1 MVISL
6 IRIRLLLLLLIKIHQ
21 ENHQSQQYSRMPRGI
36 PKSGS
41 ASTSVLTSS
50 NSNVDAILAPPPT
63 RHASARSA
71 KIRANASLLDQD
83 KEIDALIRKHEKK
96 GARGFAKVRENP
108 TTTSINAMD
117 EDVRSDRENDDEAV
131 QHQSSKVKKK
141 ATTKGTTKSTKQMK
155 TKKLKSAQGEGVSDK
170 KQPRKGSDDV
180 DEEENVFSSPQKSIL
195 SESTRKNNSAQQ
207 ASTPPRIKATKISSS
222 AFASSSS
229 PLKPKSSS
237 QNHALQSSPN
247 RMKFLSPS
255 KKRKAMPEI
264 QIESFL
270 ENYDLEAE
278 NRLRMALKTLQITID
293 STRTQM
299 HAKAIA
305 KLPRAVRLMR
315 LGDFVDEYGANIQA
329 AVERAAVVADKARQ
343 GAWEEEK
350 MQRKRKGEDEEER
363 ENEEKREGKTAKL
376 DSVKNVAAG
385 ARNTAQNGRSK
396 LKKVVRKTKQVVRPS
411 PLKQSESRNESPM
424 RPPSSATFKPN
435 LGTDVVIAERT
446 SSIPTLPP
454 TPANGK
460 ARTARTGESVQW
472 LSMNG
477 SPIIG
482 VVAPDGT
489 IHAMPRTIRQSPS
502 VTRQKQKSRNWQSM
516 DQDESDDE
524 DAAETSAHLLE
535 LAKGIDGYK
544 RSRDSDHFSS
554 DIPASQSPISRASLH
569 TAQASRR
576 GTLDTA
582 ESEEGESIFEEA
594 RSYPDED
601 RGLGLSDEEDDCSLP
616 DEEAYTAQ
624 IMREEAQ
631 KRAKM
636 LASEPRIAR
645 SSTSSKAFGNGSAG
659 RSSGSSSLTGMTNK
673 ANNARGSHSTIRAT
687 SSRKD
692 QTTSNGSRSSSSG
705 FLAMPSSPM
714 VRNNSGGSSKRIMSM
729 SSSTSSSPSKGRVSI
744 VFGSGSRHKITQLG
758 VEDLMKLSAQER
770 NQMLD
775 ILEKLKQ
782 AQSQSTR

>member
-1 MVISL
+1 
-6 IRIRLLLLLLIKIHQ
+6 
-21 ENHQSQQYSRMPRGI
+21 MPRGI

-41 ASTSVLTSS
+41 ASTSVLASS
-50 NSNVDAILAPPPT
+50 NSSAILAPPPT

-71 KIRANASLLDQD
+71 KIRANASILDND
-83 KEIDALIRKHEKK
+83 KDIDALIRKHEKK
-96 GARGFAKVRENP
+96 GARGFAKVRQNP
-108 TTTSINAMD
+108 STTTSINAME
-117 EDVRSDRENDDEAV
+117 EDGRSDRENDDEAI
-131 QHQSSKVKKK
+131 QQYSKGKKK
-141 ATTKGTTKSTKQMK
+141 TTTKGTANSTKQ
-155 TKKLKSAQGEGVSDK
+155 TKIKMLKSAQTEEENEHTESRKK
-170 KQPRKGSDDV
+170 KQPAKSSDEV
-180 DEEENVFSSPQKSIL
+180 DEEDNVFSSPQRSVL
-195 SESTRKNNSAQQ
+195 GESARKNNRAQQ
-207 ASTPPRIKATKISSS
+207 ASTPPRIKATKVSSS

-229 PLKPKSSS
+229 PSKLKISS
-237 QNHALQSSPN
+237 QSHALQSSPN

-255 KKRKAMPEI
+255 KKRNGMPEI

-278 NRLRMALKTLQITID
+278 NRLRMALKTLQISID

-315 LGDFVDEYGANIQA
+315 LGDFVNEYGANIQA

-350 MQRKRKGEDEEER
+350 MQRKRKGEDEEQR
-363 ENEEKREGKTAKL
+363 ENEEKREGKSAKL
-376 DSVKNVAAG
+376 DSVKNVTAG
-385 ARNTAQNGRSK
+385 ARGTAQNGRSK
-396 LKKVVRKTKQVVRPS
+396 LKNVVRKTRQVVRPS
-411 PLKQSESRNESPM
+411 PQKPTESRNESPM
-424 RPPSSATFKPN
+424 RPPSSAVFKPN
-435 LGTDVVIAERT
+435 LGADVVIAERT

-460 ARTARTGESVQW
+460 ARTARRGESVQW

-502 VTRQKQKSRNWQSM
+502 VIHQKQKSRNWQAM
-516 DQDESDDE
+516 EEDVSDDE

-535 LAKGIDGYK
+535 LAKGIDGFK
-544 RSRDSDHFSS
+544 RSRDSDG
-554 DIPASQSPISRASLH
+554 QSPISRTSLH

-594 RSYPDED
+594 RSYPDEE
-601 RGLGLSDEEDDCSLP
+601 RVLGLSDDDDCSLP

-636 LASEPRIAR
+636 LSSEPRIAR
-645 SSTSSKAFGNGSAG
+645 SSASSKAFGNGSGG
-659 RSSGSSSLTGMTNK
+659 RSSGSSSLTGMTSK

-692 QTTSNGSRSSSSG
+692 QTTSNASRSSSSG
-705 FLAMPSSPM
+705 FLAMPPSSPM

-782 AQSQSTR
+782 AQSNLDTR

>member
-1 MVISL
+1 
-6 IRIRLLLLLLIKIHQ
+6 
-21 ENHQSQQYSRMPRGI
+21 MPRGI
-36 PKSGS
+36 PNSGS
-41 ASTSVLTSS
+41 ASTSVLTSNDS
-50 NSNVDAILAPPPT
+50 NAILAPPPT

-71 KIRANASLLDQD
+71 KIRANASILENDA
-83 KEIDALIRKHEKK
+83 EIDALIRKHEKK
-96 GARGFAKVRENP
+96 GARGFAKVRGNQ
-108 TTTSINAMD
+108 TTTTTTTLINTM
-117 EDVRSDRENDDEAV
+117 EEGMHSDRENDDEAI
-131 QHQSSKVKKK
+131 HKGKKK
-141 ATTKGTTKSTKQMK
+141 ATTTKGSAKITKQTKTKMLKSIEAENDKAERRTKSS
-155 TKKLKSAQGEGVSDK
+155 KKMNCSD
-170 KQPRKGSDDV
+170 
-180 DEEENVFSSPQKSIL
+180 EAEAEENIFSSPQRSVL
-195 SESTRKNNSAQQ
+195 SESIRKNNRAQQ
-207 ASTPPRIKATKISSS
+207 ESTPSRIKTTKISSS

-229 PLKPKSSS
+229 PSKLKTTTS
-237 QNHALQSSPN
+237 QNQPLQSSPN
-247 RMKFLSPS
+247 RLKFTSPS
-255 KKRKAMPEI
+255 KKRKGMPDI

-278 NRLRMALKTLQITID
+278 NRIRMALKTLQISID

-305 KLPRAVRLMR
+305 KLPRSVRLMR
-315 LGDFVDEYGANIQA
+315 LGDFVNEFGANIQA

-343 GAWEEEK
+343 GEWEEEK
-350 MQRKRKGEDEEER
+350 MQRKRKGEDEERR
-363 ENEEKREGKTAKL
+363 ENERKREGKSAKL
-376 DSVKNVAAG
+376 DSLNSVTAE
-385 ARNTAQNGRSK
+385 ARNTTQNGRQK
-396 LKKVVRKTKQVVRPS
+396 PKKVVRKTKQVIRPS
-411 PLKQSESRNESPM
+411 PLKQSEFPNESPM

-435 LGTDVVIAERT
+435 LGTDIVIAERK
-446 SSIPTLPP
+446 SSIPTVPP
-454 TPANGK
+454 TPANSN
-460 ARTARTGESVQW
+460 ARTAKTGESVQW

-489 IHAMPRTIRQSPS
+489 IHAMPKTIKQSPT

-516 DQDESDDE
+516 NEDESDDE
-524 DAAETSAHLLE
+524 DAAETSAHLIE
-535 LAKGIDGYK
+535 LAKGIDGFK
-544 RSRDSDHFSS
+544 RSRDSNGVS
-554 DIPASQSPISRASLH
+554 ANQSPISRASLH

-576 GTLDTA
+576 VTLDTA

-594 RSYPDED
+594 RSYPDEE
-601 RGLGLSDEEDDCSLP
+601 RGLILSDEDDCSLP

-645 SSTSSKAFGNGSAG
+645 SSASSKAFGSSG
-659 RSSGSSSLTGMTNK
+659 RSSGSSSFTGMMNSK
-673 ANNARGSHSTIRAT
+673 ANNARESHSTIRAS

-692 QTTSNGSRSSSSG
+692 QTMSNGIQSSSSSG
-705 FLAMPSSPM
+705 FLGMPSSPM
-714 VRNNSGGSSKRIMSM
+714 VRNQSNGKSSKRVLSM

-782 AQSQSTR
+782 AQSNLDTI

>member
-1 MVISL
+1 
-6 IRIRLLLLLLIKIHQ
+6 
-21 ENHQSQQYSRMPRGI
+21 MPRGI

-41 ASTSVLTSS
+41 ASTSVLASS
-50 NSNVDAILAPPPT
+50 NSSAIIAPPPT

-71 KIRANASLLDQD
+71 KLRANASILEND
-83 KEIDALIRKHEKK
+83 KDIDALIRKHEKK

-108 TTTSINAMD
+108 TTTTLNAMG
-117 EDVRSDRENDDEAV
+117 EDGQSDRENDDQAA
-131 QHQSSKVKKK
+131 QQSTKGKKK
-141 ATTKGTTKSTKQMK
+141 TTAKGTTKSTKQAK
-155 TKKLKSAQGEGVSDK
+155 TKMLKSAQVEEENELTGSRSK
-170 KQPRKGSDDV
+170 KQPIKSSDDA
-180 DEEENVFSSPQKSIL
+180 DEEENIFSSPQRSVL
-195 SESTRKNNSAQQ
+195 GESTRKNNRAQQ

-229 PLKPKSSS
+229 PSKLKRSS
-237 QNHALQSSPN
+237 QSHALQSSPN
-247 RMKFLSPS
+247 RLKFASPS
-255 KKRKAMPEI
+255 KKRRGMPEI

-278 NRLRMALKTLQITID
+278 NRLRMALKTLQISID

-315 LGDFVDEYGANIQA
+315 LGDFVNEYGANIQA

-350 MQRKRKGEDEEER
+350 MQRKRKGEDEEQR
-363 ENEEKREGKTAKL
+363 DNDEKREGKTAKL
-376 DSVKNVAAG
+376 DSVKNVTAG
-385 ARNTAQNGRSK
+385 ARNTAQSGRSK
-396 LKKVVRKTKQVVRPS
+396 LKNVVRKTKQVVRPS
-411 PLKQSESRNESPM
+411 PQKPSESRNESPM

-435 LGTDVVIAERT
+435 LGSDVVIAERT

-502 VTRQKQKSRNWQSM
+502 VTRQKQKSRNWQAM
-516 DQDESDDE
+516 EEDVSDDE

-535 LAKGIDGYK
+535 LAKGIDGFK
-544 RSRDSDHFSS
+544 RSRDSDG
-554 DIPASQSPISRASLH
+554 QSPISRASLH

-576 GTLDTA
+576 GTLDAA

-594 RSYPDED
+594 RSYPDEE
-601 RGLGLSDEEDDCSLP
+601 RGLGLSDEDDCSLP

-645 SSTSSKAFGNGSAG
+645 SSASSKAFGSGSGG
-659 RSSGSSSLTGMTNK
+659 RSSGSSSLTGMTSK

-692 QTTSNGSRSSSSG
+692 QTVSNGSLSSSSG

-714 VRNNSGGSSKRIMSM
+714 VRNHSGGSSKRIMSM

-782 AQSQSTR
+782 AQSNVDTR

>member
-1 MVISL
+1 
-6 IRIRLLLLLLIKIHQ
+6 
-21 ENHQSQQYSRMPRGI
+21 MPRGI

-41 ASTSVLTSS
+41 ASTSVLASS
-50 NSNVDAILAPPPT
+50 NSSAIIAPPPT
-63 RHASARSA
+63 RHASTRSA
-71 KIRANASLLDQD
+71 KIRANASILEHD

-108 TTTSINAMD
+108 TSITTTKTTTRAMEED
-117 EDVRSDRENDDEAV
+117 EQDERHSDLENDEA
-131 QHQSSKVKKK
+131 SKQAASKSKRKKK
-141 ATTKGTTKSTKQMK
+141 DTSNTKGISKITKQAK
-155 TKKLKSAQGEGVSDK
+155 AKLPK
-170 KQPRKGSDDV
+170 SDDEEVEGKKHTSKDTEGV
-180 DEEENVFSSPQKSIL
+180 DEEGNIFTSPQRPIL
-195 SESTRKNNSAQQ
+195 GESARKNNSAQQ
-207 ASTPPRIKATKISSS
+207 TSTPPRIKTTKISNS

-229 PLKPKSSS
+229 PSKLKKNSQSSV
-237 QNHALQSSPN
+237 LQSSPN
-247 RMKFLSPS
+247 RLKFVSPS
-255 KKRKAMPEI
+255 KKRKGMPDI

-278 NRLRMALKTLQITID
+278 NRIRMALKTLQISID

-305 KLPRAVRLMR
+305 KLPRSVRLMR
-315 LGDFVDEYGANIQA
+315 LGDFVNEYGANIQA
-329 AVERAAVVADKARQ
+329 AVERAAVVADRARQ

-350 MQRKRKGEDEEER
+350 MQRKRKGEEEQEDEVQK
-363 ENEEKREGKTAKL
+363 ENDKRREGKSAKL
-376 DSVKNVAAG
+376 NEAKNMSPIAK
-385 ARNTAQNGRSK
+385 NTSQNGRSK
-396 LKKVVRKTKQVVRPS
+396 LKKAVRKTKQVVRPS
-411 PLKQSESRNESPM
+411 PLKQTESQAESSM

-435 LGTDVVIAERT
+435 LGADVVIAERT

-460 ARTARTGESVQW
+460 ARTARAGESVQW

-489 IHAMPRTIRQSPS
+489 IHAMPPTIQKSPS
-502 VTRQKQKSRNWQSM
+502 VTRQKQKSRNWQSIE
-516 DQDESDDE
+516 DEASDAEGEDLE

-535 LAKGIDGYK
+535 LAKGIDGFK
-544 RSRDSDHFSS
+544 RSRDSKGSS
-554 DIPASQSPISRASLH
+554 PERQNARIASTSNIQSPISRSSLH

-576 GTLDTA
+576 GTLDAA

-594 RSYPDED
+594 RSHPDEE
-601 RGLGLSDEEDDCSLP
+601 RGLDLSDEDDCSLP

-631 KRAKM
+631 KRARM
-636 LASEPRIAR
+636 LSSEPKIAR
-645 SSTSSKAFGNGSAG
+645 SSTSSKAAFGNGNVG
-659 RSSGSSSLTGMTNK
+659 RSSDSNSLTGMTSK
-673 ANNARGSHSTIRAT
+673 QNNARGSHSTIRAT
-687 SSRKD
+687 SLRKD
-692 QTTSNGSRSSSSG
+692 QMTSNGSRSSSSSG

-714 VRNNSGGSSKRIMSM
+714 VRNHSSNSSKRIMSM
-729 SSSTSSSPSKGRVSI
+729 SSSTSSSPSKERVSI
-744 VFGSGSRHKITQLG
+744 VFGSGSRHKIAQLG

-770 NQMLD
+770 NQMLE

-782 AQSQSTR
+782 AQSNLDTR